1 MKDQSPPAESKTE
14 TKSESET
21 DSTQRR
27 DEGAPLGILSWRPGR
42 LVIAVIAAVAVV
54 AAVSTA
60 LVFGGDSGTATVA
73 KSSKPPTV
81 EKLASAL
88 KCKADIQKKVE
99 DYRLGVCTAKKTKY
113 TFVTFKDNRAKRG
126 WLDFSKDYG
135 GTYLVGSRWIV
146 VTDAPSKLGPIQGKW
161 GGTVERGKNHGQGH
175 GRN

>member
-1 MKDQSPPAESKTE
+1 MKDQSPPAEA
-14 TKSESET
+14 

-27 DEGAPLGILSWRPGR
+27 DEGAPLGALSWRPGKPGR
-42 LVIAVIAAVAVV
+42 FTLAVIAAVAAV

-60 LVFGGDSGTATVA
+60 FLFGGDSGTVTVA

-88 KCKADIQKKVE
+88 KCKVDIQKKVE
-99 DYRLGVCTAKKTKY
+99 DYRLGACKADKTQY

-146 VTDAPSKLGPIQGKW
+146 VTDAPSKLGPIQAQH
-161 GGTVERGKNHGQGH
+161 GGTVERGADHGRGH
-175 GRN
+175 GRS

>member
-1 MKDQSPPAESKTE
+1 MRDQLSPAGA
-14 TKSESET
+14 

-27 DEGAPLGILSWRPGR
+27 YEGAPLGAPSRR
-42 LVIAVIAAVAVV
+42 LRRSAVPTAVA
-54 AAVSTA
+54 AAAAMLIAGCS
-60 LVFGGDSGTATVA
+60 GGSGTAAVA

-88 KCKADIQKKVE
+88 ECKADIQKKVE
-99 DYRLGVCTAKKTKY
+99 DYRLGVCKSKKTPF

-146 VTDAPSKLGPIQGKW
+146 VTDSPSKLGPIQAKW
-161 GGTVERGKNHGQGH
+161 GGTVEQGKGHGH
-175 GRN
+175 GRS